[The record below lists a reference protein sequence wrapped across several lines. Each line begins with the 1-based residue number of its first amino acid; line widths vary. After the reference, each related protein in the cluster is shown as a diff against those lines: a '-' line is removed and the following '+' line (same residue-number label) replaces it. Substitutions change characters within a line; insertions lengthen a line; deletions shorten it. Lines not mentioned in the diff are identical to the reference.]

1 MDKTAFAFLPFEV
14 ALVWHGCYGW
24 VAQQI
29 DLAKARAHEGDH
41 VWALAD
47 ERWFCY
53 PACDNSMQSQGSA
66 LMAATNPQ
74 HLSHPPNLQS
84 CRPENHHLSLPL
96 SLKRHQQLPFFFFIY
111 VSDSFYYTQWTLW
124 FQLSLFITISNYRY
138 RRLIHWNR
146 PGENSLSIDYN
157 ESETGELMALGYQS
171 HLSTSCHVSVL
182 CTIILDCGQI
192 VCMKIICI

>member
-1 MDKTAFAFLPFEV
+1 MREITYEPWQMKDGFATLLVTTACSHR
-14 ALVWHGCYGW
+14 ALLWWRQPILSICP
-24 VAQQI
+24 I
-29 DLAKARAHEGDH
+29 L
-41 VWALAD
+41 LT
-47 ERWFCY
+47 F
-53 PACDNSMQSQGSA
+53 
-66 LMAATNPQ
+66 NPVDQ
-74 HLSHPPNLQS
+74 RITIS
-84 CRPENHHLSLPL
+84 LSLSPWNVT
-96 SLKRHQQLPFFFFIY
+96 SNCPFFFIY

-138 RRLIHWNR
+138 LRLIHWNR